1 MKFEV
6 LKESDINRLA
16 RDSHWVGLG
25 TKKDPYVIDSKEF
38 LPVRFRIK
46 NSKLHILIRNCKFEF
61 ISLWRSQNITIQDC
75 SCDIYFHYCH
85 EIHIE
90 NCNIP
95 TFSFDYCYNNVLK
108 NCTIDYIDNQF
119 SRGNL
124 FEGIQT
130 SEDYKRIII
139 EGGTLEGAYKI
150 FFRIIP
156 VILLIAITYLITQD
170 FIRENLLLLILSFV
184 GVLMLFITY
193 LFIIIHYYKN
203 KRRISKYPLNSIK

>member
-25 TKKDPYVIDSKEF
+25 TKEDPYVIDSKEF

-75 SCDIYFHYCH
+75 SCDIYLHYCH

-108 NCTIDYIDNQF
+108 NCTINYIDNHF

-124 FEGIQT
+124 FEGVRVP
-130 SEDYKRIII
+130 EHFKGVII
-139 EGGTLEGAYKI
+139 EGKTLEGAYKI

-156 VILLIAITYLITQD
+156 VIILMVIIYLITQD
-170 FIRENLLLLILSFV
+170 FIRENLLLVILSFV
-184 GVLMLFITY
+184 GVLLLLITY
-193 LFIIIHYYKN
+193 LFIIVHYYKN
-203 KRRISKYPLNSIK
+203 KRHISKYPLNSLK